1 MGFLNLKKKTAYK
14 FIKNQ
19 ANKAKTAPEN
29 KTKSI
34 ERVGVI
40 AGAGLYLAYDFTKG
54 LSQKLGLD
62 QSDIHLCLYNENDR
76 SSDLIEGCQVN
87 EKDFGL
93 YGKIKSRELNL
104 FLNRKMD
111 LLINYCDPESVFPQ
125 VITARSKASYKA
137 GFDHEHGLFYDIA
150 IKIEGN
156 KIDTFNTEL
165 VKYLKILKLIN

>member
-1 MGFLNLKKKTAYK
+1 MGFLNLKRKTAYK

-19 ANKAKTAPEN
+19 ANKTTRSTEISSKP
-29 KTKSI
+29 I

-62 QSDIHLCLYNENDR
+62 ESDIHLCLYNDKEKG
-76 SSDLIEGCQVN
+76 SDLIEGCQVG

-93 YGKIKSRELNL
+93 YGKIKSRELNV
-104 FLNRKMD
+104 FVNRKMD
-111 LLINYCDPESVFPQ
+111 LLINYCDPDLVFSQ
-125 VITARSKASYKA
+125 VITAKSKASYKA
-137 GFDHEHGLFYDIA
+137 GFDHDQGLFYDIS

-156 KIDTFNTEL
+156 KIDTFNSEL
-165 VKYLKILKLIN
+165 VKYLKILKLIK